1 MKEKYFL
8 LKTSY
13 IDNFQMFW
21 VISDL
26 KYLSKLIKILLM
38 HFDQEK
44 KLQIINLRLKLKQL

>member
-26 KYLSKLIKILLM
+26 KYLSKLIYIILM
-38 HFDQEK
+38 HFDKEK